1 MFDAE
6 LHDPAVGRQRHRP
19 VGTFRRCCALAACL
33 GCAVALLSSVSDR
46 AHQHMQAS
54 TVADPVVSPGVEG
67 NAEHGSFAV
76 VVWSVGTEGAA
87 EHARGR

>member
-6 LHDPAVGRQRHRP
+6 LHDPAVGRQRYGP
-19 VGTFRRCCALAACL
+19 VGIFRWCCALAACL
-33 GCAVALLSSVSDR
+33 GCAVALLSSVSDP
-46 AHQHMQAS
+46 AHQRVQAS
-54 TVADPVVSPGVEG
+54 TVGDPVSPGIEG
-67 NAEHGSFAV
+67 SAEHGSFAV